1 MVRKS
6 VMQVRVISGNTP
18 EETALMFNTAMQEL
32 AALNPRYER
41 DGGIFWIYYT
51 IETKEA
57 ETLAEA
63 YEIKGEGKTCGDC
76 PYCMRDLNRYGTE
89 DKRKKRATCSCS
101 GEQVYVWSAACDT
114 YYKLTK

>member
-1 MVRKS
+1 MVNRS

-18 EETALMFNTAMQEL
+18 EETALMFNTTMQEL
-32 AALNPRYER
+32 AALNPKHER

-51 IETKEA
+51 VETREA

-63 YEIKGEGKTCGDC
+63 YELKGEGKTCADC
-76 PYCMRDLNRYGTE
+76 PFCMRDLNRFGAE
-89 DKRKKRATCSCS
+89 DRRKKKATCSKT
-101 GEQVYVWSAACDT
+101 GTQVCVWSSACDE